1 MADPAGAMVVT
12 EVKGLALPV
21 FIFTLVFVTGVFR
34 WGLRILQGVLLR
46 PDPDNPKARFIDK
59 ALFEKR
65 LVRAADLPPQPNPT
79 PNPAPPPPAGQ
90 KADDVPSTSRLGAAV
105 GTLVLAVMALGVG
118 YYMLWSLF
126 TQQSVDLSSIGT
138 YFLSGS
144 ALFAPYAFNQLSSIF
159 DSKRGT

>member
-1 MADPAGAMVVT
+1 MADAAGTMVVA
-12 EVKGLALPV
+12 EMKGLALPV
-21 FIFTLVFVTGVFR
+21 FIFTLMIVKGVLL

-46 PDPDNPKARFIDK
+46 PDPDNPKLRFIDK
-59 ALFEKR
+59 ALAEKR
-65 LVRAADLPPQPNPT
+65 WVRTVDPPPQPNPA
-79 PNPAPPPPAGQ
+79 PNPPPQTPAAH

-105 GTLVLAVMALGVG
+105 GTLVLAVMGVG

-126 TQQSVDLSSIGT
+126 TQQSVNLSSIGT

-159 DSKRGT
+159 KGGT

>member
-1 MADPAGAMVVT
+1 MADAAGTMVVA
-12 EVKGLALPV
+12 EMKGLALPV
-21 FIFTLVFVTGVFR
+21 FIFTLVIVTSVLL

-46 PDPDNPKARFIDK
+46 PDPDNPKLRFIDK
-59 ALFEKR
+59 ALAEKR
-65 LVRAADLPPQPNPT
+65 WVHTVDPPPQPNPAL
-79 PNPAPPPPAGQ
+79 NPPAQPPAAQ

-159 DSKRGT
+159 KGGT

>member
-1 MADPAGAMVVT
+1 MADAASTIVIAEM
-12 EVKGLALPV
+12 KGLALPI
-21 FIFTLVFVTGVFR
+21 FIFTLVIVTGVLL

-46 PDPDNPKARFIDK
+46 PDPDNPKLRFIDK
-59 ALFEKR
+59 ALAEKR
-65 LVRAADLPPQPNPT
+65 LVRTVDPPPQPNPA
-79 PNPAPPPPAGQ
+79 PNPSPPQPIGQ

-105 GTLVLAVMALGVG
+105 GTLVLAIMALGVG

-126 TQQSVDLSSIGT
+126 TQQGVDLSSIGT

-159 DSKRGT
+159 KGGT

>member
-1 MADPAGAMVVT
+1 MADAAGALVVA
-12 EVKGLALPV
+12 EMRGLAEPI
-21 FIFTLVFVTGVFR
+21 FIITFVIVTCVLL

-46 PDPDNPKARFIDK
+46 TDPNNPKLRFIDK
-59 ALFEKR
+59 ALTEKR
-65 LVRAADLPPQPNPT
+65 FSRVVESQVQSNTHSNPL
-79 PNPAPPPPAGQ
+79 PAPLSSNTS
-90 KADDVPSTSRLGAAV
+90 DDVPSTSRVGAAV

-126 TQQSVDLSSIGT
+126 AHQSVDLSGIGT

-159 DSKRGT
+159 KGGA

>member
-1 MADPAGAMVVT
+1 MADAAGTMVVV
-12 EVKGLALPV
+12 EMKGLALPV
-21 FIFTLVFVTGVFR
+21 FIFTLVIVTCVLL

-46 PDPDNPKARFIDK
+46 PDPDNPKLRFIDK
-59 ALFEKR
+59 ALAEKR
-65 LVRAADLPPQPNPT
+65 LARVVDPPPQPNPA
-79 PNPAPPPPAGQ
+79 PNPPPQPPAAH

-138 YFLSGS
+138 YFLPGS
-144 ALFAPYAFNQLSSIF
+144 ALFAPYALNQLSSIF
-159 DSKRGT
+159 KGGT

>member
-1 MADPAGAMVVT
+1 MADAAGTMVVA
-12 EVKGLALPV
+12 EMKGLALPT
-21 FIFTLVFVTGVFR
+21 FIFTLVIVTGVLL

-46 PDPDNPKARFIDK
+46 PDPDNPKLRFIDK
-59 ALFEKR
+59 ALSEKR
-65 LVRAADLPPQPNPT
+65 FVCEVDPQPSPT
-79 PNPAPPPPAGQ
+79 PNPPPAGQ
-90 KADDVPSTSRLGAAV
+90 KSDETPSTSRLGAAV

-126 TQQSVDLSSIGT
+126 THQTVDLTSIGT

-159 DSKRGT
+159 KGGA